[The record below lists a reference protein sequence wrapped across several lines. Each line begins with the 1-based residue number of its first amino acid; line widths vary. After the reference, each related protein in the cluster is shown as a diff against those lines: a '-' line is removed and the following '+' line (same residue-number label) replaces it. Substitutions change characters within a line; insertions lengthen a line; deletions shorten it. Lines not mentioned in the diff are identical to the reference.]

1 MTRILTAPLLSR
13 IVLLF
18 ALGVGSCD
26 RPPAAP
32 VTPPRP
38 PRPPEYRV
46 ECRRQCSGAFSFW
59 REREVVGGV
68 SLPGAAPCEQ
78 VRNDIDR
85 QPMGVTITTREADPD
100 AQLAECIAHFDEPTS
115 ARVAGRQLSVIELSW
130 LQANPEV
137 RQGVLS
143 RSASC
148 RVAGIPVY
156 SLECEPPAEDAL
168 ISVTEVSSLG
178 SPGAIAGSIPRCED
192 DDRGTVGES
201 CMAIPAGCGDSPLL
215 PGEWVCRLGGVLS
228 CVVDE
233 ATFCRGGEAGCGGV
247 AGSTCTS
254 SDQCVPGGA
263 CDLRA
268 GRCVA
273 LPPDLCPP
281 LPTCWLSG
289 QTNTLCPVS
298 DADPAIPAS
307 ARECTASDEGSDC
320 TGTVLGCGAALLP
333 GKVTCVAGSKSCI
346 HDPDVVGACGIG
358 DP

>member
-115 ARVAGRQLSVIELSW
+115 ARVAGRQLHPSSSYSDSPTRTAAVGGGRWYAGCSLDNDPSVLSW
-130 LQANPEV
+130 APHRPRLHWQRPSSAPWLAWPAVHRSWPLDRLDETACKVSFHRV
-137 RQGVLS
+137 RTRSRAWARSGEEHVLS
-143 RSASC
+143 VGGDPPSC
-148 RVAGIPVY
+148 RLLRSTPLY
-156 SLECEPPAEDAL
+156 SRGAL
-168 ISVTEVSSLG
+168 SSISPKLIAPSTSVPTRLKLDGVPSQSR
-178 SPGAIAGSIPRCED
+178 SP
-192 DDRGTVGES
+192 
-201 CMAIPAGCGDSPLL
+201 
-215 PGEWVCRLGGVLS
+215 
-228 CVVDE
+228 
-233 ATFCRGGEAGCGGV
+233 
-247 AGSTCTS
+247 
-254 SDQCVPGGA
+254 
-263 CDLRA
+263 
-268 GRCVA
+268 
-273 LPPDLCPP
+273 
-281 LPTCWLSG
+281 
-289 QTNTLCPVS
+289 
-298 DADPAIPAS
+298 S
-307 ARECTASDEGSDC
+307 ARTVTVSPFTSTAYE
-320 TGTVLGCGAALLP
+320 
-333 GKVTCVAGSKSCI
+333 
-346 HDPDVVGACGIG
+346 
-358 DP
+358 